1 MTPDNIPPTPL
12 RSQQAVRGYT
22 VLCLTALMAMILA
35 LMENDRELINILL
48 VAGMGA
54 LAVITFWRIGTPLL
68 LMGLVLLEVYHRL
81 NRPWYAASPTADD
94 SPFMDAVLC
103 AAVLAY
109 AAGHSRLLS
118 LGHTAFPI
126 DLRRPPAGSRADG
139 RSRQDGRRRRSA
151 HLPGPWEIPLLALT
165 AAGWAAAVSL
175 GWLVLSSLSPPLGLS
190 AGTWHGMLLI
200 FVVGLT
206 MAVLWAVFAYLDWS
220 TVTPD
225 EHLLFLQDQAWR
237 ETRLEQ
243 NSINR
248 FVVWARLRG
257 QRRKEKS

>member
-1 MTPDNIPPTPL
+1 MTPDNTPL
-12 RSQQAVRGYT
+12 RSQPAVRGYT
-22 VLCLTALMAMILA
+22 ILCLTALMAMILA

-54 LAVITFWRIGTPLL
+54 LAVITYWRIGTPLL
-68 LMGLVLLEVYHRL
+68 LLGLVVLEVFHRL
-81 NRPWYAASPTADD
+81 NRPWYAGSPGADE

-118 LGHTAFPI
+118 LAHTAFPI
-126 DLRRPPAGSRADG
+126 DNRRPPPAGPH
-139 RSRQDGRRRRSA
+139 DGRRRRSA

-165 AAGWAAAVSL
+165 AAGWAVAVSL
-175 GWLVLSSLSPPLGLS
+175 WWLVLSKLSPPAGLS
-190 AGTWHGMLLI
+190 PGTWHGMLLI

-206 MAVLWAVFAYLDWS
+206 MALLWGACAYFDWS
-220 TVTPD
+220 TATPE

-243 NSINR
+243 NQINR